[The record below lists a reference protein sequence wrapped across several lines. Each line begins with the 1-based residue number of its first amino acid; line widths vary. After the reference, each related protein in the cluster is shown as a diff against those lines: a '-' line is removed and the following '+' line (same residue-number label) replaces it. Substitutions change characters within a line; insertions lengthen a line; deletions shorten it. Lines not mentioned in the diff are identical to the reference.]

1 MILGPPCDLNRTAW
15 EENYP
20 CHDSCPSCDNMASC
34 DFASCSDDVGFV
46 TYIMEEIT
54 EQWCVDLD
62 QIHMTGI
69 SNGGMFTYYIAS
81 NALDGLGFYTITT

>member
-1 MILGPPCDLNRTAW
+1 
-15 EENYP
+15 
-20 CHDSCPSCDNMASC
+20 MASC

-69 SNGGMFTYYIAS
+69 SNGGMFTYYMAS
-81 NALDGLGFYTITT
+81 NALDGLGFYIITT

>member
-1 MILGPPCDLNRTAW
+1 M
-15 EENYP
+15 
-20 CHDSCPSCDNMASC
+20 
-34 DFASCSDDVGFV
+34 GFV
-46 TYIMEEIT
+46 EYIMEEIT

-81 NALDGLGFYTITT
+81 NALDGLGTNIQKITVVTIRHIGLISRWF

>member
-1 MILGPPCDLNRTAW
+1 M
-15 EENYP
+15 
-20 CHDSCPSCDNMASC
+20 
-34 DFASCSDDVGFV
+34 GFV
-46 TYIMEEIT
+46 EYIMEEIT

-81 NALDGLGFYTITT
+81 NALDGLGNILKNLFYCSHNPSHWPLYPDVLNIKIKKNS

>member
-1 MILGPPCDLNRTAW
+1 M
-15 EENYP
+15 
-20 CHDSCPSCDNMASC
+20 
-34 DFASCSDDVGFV
+34 GFV
-46 TYIMEEIT
+46 EYIMEEIT

-81 NALDGLGFYTITT
+81 NALDGLGNIQ